1 MTERDL
7 AGMVAVI
14 TGAGSGV
21 GRAVAMALA
30 AAGGTPVLVGR
41 TREPLWE
48 TAAVVAGAGGH
59 SLVRPADV
67 TDEAAVEEVFAQAAD
82 ELEGTDAATLAAGVG
97 RYGPVESYPR
107 ADWEETLATNLTGP
121 FLCAK
126 AAIPHLR
133 RNGGGAIVAVS
144 SGAGKQGYP
153 QLGAYSASKFGLM
166 GLMQGLAADAAAGRA
181 LDDGRGSARLLPRR
195 GVVRNERDAD
205 CAHPRLRH
213 LRPLSGTD
221 RGSTRVTLPDARA
234 GSAGAWV
241 QREAAPT
248 ARYPRAGR
256 GAGRLSRRRRCPA
269 RGRPRQLDRVSGR
282 RRVRPPV
289 SRSHQVRDPRV
300 AGRRSPQQA
309 TWAGSCAAG
318 ARGRRVSARSTVA
331 GTDGA

>member
-30 AAGGTPVLVGR
+30 AAGGMPVLVGR

-48 TAAVVAGAGGH
+48 TAALVAGVGGQ

-67 TDEAAVEEVFAQAAD
+67 TDEAAMTEVFAQAAD
-82 ELEGTDAATLAAGVG
+82 ELEGIDAAILAAGVG
-97 RYGPVESYPR
+97 RYGPVESYPL

-166 GLMQGLAADAAAGRA
+166 GLMQGLAGEVA
-181 LDDGRGSARLLPRR
+181 DDGIKVCTVVPGSILTPFGGRSVA
-195 GVVRNERDAD
+195 EK
-205 CAHPRLRH
+205 
-213 LRPLSGTD
+213 
-221 RGSTRVTLPDARA
+221 
-234 GSAGAWV
+234 
-241 QREAAPT
+241 REEMA
-248 ARYPRAGR
+248 
-256 GAGRLSRRRRCPA
+256 
-269 RGRPRQLDRVSGR
+269 
-282 RRVRPPV
+282 
-289 SRSHQVRDPRV
+289 RDPGRKYLYPEDV
-300 AGRRSPQQA
+300 AEAILFLLRQPRHAWTQELNLWPF
-309 TWAGSCAAG
+309 
-318 ARGRRVSARSTVA
+318 
-331 GTDGA
+331 